1 MKTAMKLFVLAVMLG
16 GLNVGCGAATSEY
29 MKPVTGPEPAGAPPN
44 KARVVFVRPS
54 GGAWKVIFT
63 VIDEHGY
70 FLGDSTANGRF
81 SVFVDPGDHF
91 FIVWTESTET
101 VKAPLAPG
109 RTYYVEVRPKMGMW
123 KARASLW
130 AVNRKSGLM
139 QSIPSYLA
147 DTKVTTSDFAAG
159 QAYLNSLGKELP
171 DAAKKGIDTY
181 NGYSADE
188 KADVTL
194 TPEDGQ

>member
-1 MKTAMKLFVLAVMLG
+1 
-16 GLNVGCGAATSEY
+16 
-29 MKPVTGPEPAGAPPN
+29 
-44 KARVVFVRPS
+44 
-54 GGAWKVIFT
+54 
-63 VIDEHGY
+63 
-70 FLGDSTANGRF
+70 
-81 SVFVDPGDHF
+81 
-91 FIVWTESTET
+91 
-101 VKAPLAPG
+101 
-109 RTYYVEVRPKMGMW
+109 
-123 KARASLW
+123 
-130 AVNRKSGLM
+130 M